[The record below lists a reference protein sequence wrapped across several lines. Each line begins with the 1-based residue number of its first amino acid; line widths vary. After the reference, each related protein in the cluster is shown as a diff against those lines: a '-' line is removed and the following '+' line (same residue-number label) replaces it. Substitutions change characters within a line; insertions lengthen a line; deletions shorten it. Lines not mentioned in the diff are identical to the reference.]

1 MKTVSFRTS
10 LLVVSILLTMYLM
23 GCGSNESLVSSE
35 TENQGIN
42 TQLSGGDE
50 EISGDTGNDLSDTPS
65 DVGNGGG
72 GK

>member
-10 LLVVSILLTMYLM
+10 LLVVSILLTMGLM

-35 TENQGIN
+35 TGNQGIN

-50 EISGDTGNDLSDTPS
+50 EISGDTGNDLSDTPT
-65 DVGNGGG
+65 DNGNGGG

>member
-23 GCGSNESLVSSE
+23 GCGSNESVVSSQ
-35 TENQGIN
+35 NDKQGIN
-42 TQLSGGDE
+42 TQLSGDDE
-50 EISGDTGNDLSDTPS
+50 GISGDSGNDLSDTPTDTGS
-65 DVGNGGG
+65 GGG